1 MTVIAVVEDDISI
14 GNLLKRI
21 LSAEGFTVRLYLT
34 AENFLNDFF
43 EYERKCDLLI
53 LDIMLPGMDGVKA
66 CRFLR
71 EREVDIPILMLT
83 ALSEEEDKVLGLDSG
98 ADDYVTKPFGVKE
111 LLARVRALLRRKGNS
126 FKEKVKEEVIFT
138 DEGVMIEG
146 RNVNLTRKEK
156 ELLKILVENRGRA
169 VTKEELFLKVWKD
182 ADVSIR
188 TVDVHIKHLRDKIGN
203 RIKTV
208 WGVGYKFE

>member
-1 MTVIAVVEDDISI
+1 MKVSQPLVKQVYQ
-14 GNLLKRI
+14 
-21 LSAEGFTVRLYLT
+21 AEQ
-34 AENFLNDFF
+34 
-43 EYERKCDLLI
+43 
-53 LDIMLPGMDGVKA
+53 
-66 CRFLR
+66 
-71 EREVDIPILMLT
+71 
-83 ALSEEEDKVLGLDSG
+83 
-98 ADDYVTKPFGVKE
+98 
-111 LLARVRALLRRKGNS
+111 GNS